1 MSRVWGYAKIDGR
14 YQLRGRRS
22 NDSARAREPRAAPCG
37 WGEAGGRVAAGFDF
51 ASVRVE
57 DAHLHVRRLRRLDE
71 DELVAADARLAVGN
85 MAGPRAIHLQWRFAR
100 VEDSEI
106 VAETMHFVKAAISR
120 PLVQNRS
127 GSFRERG
134 C

>member
-1 MSRVWGYAKIDGR
+1 M
-14 YQLRGRRS
+14 GRRA
-22 NDSARAREPRAAPCG
+22 DDTARGLDPRTTPCEQGDAA
-37 WGEAGGRVAAGFDF
+37 GRVAAGFDF

-100 VEDSEI
+100 VEDDEI
-106 VAETMHFVKAAISR
+106 IAETMNFVKAARHR
-120 PLVQNRS
+120 PRHVV
-127 GSFRERG
+127 GG
-134 C
+134 CFKAHQPSAALTPAPYAHEG